1 MLSGFYLLTSVA
13 NVLASLTM
21 RTSSQIILLFSTL
34 GVAIGGAAFMTWTFD
49 SLKTTTA
56 ILLQRKQHAKL
67 EMYEQLTAILKG
79 AYSVTILCLL
89 ASIVFVASSGASQ
102 TWYAGHW
109 HYLWLMTDGWQ
120 CLLNLV
126 AVLSISYVFRPRIH
140 NRTYGLEELA
150 SDPLDHEADIE
161 GGGARKYSLES
172 IGAHLEGAATE
183 ANGKVYGRVE
193 GGSGPAVG
201 SWPPSE
207 NPFEDE

>member
-49 SLKTTTA
+49 SLKSTTA

-102 TWYAGHW
+102 AWYAGHW

-126 AVLSISYVFRPRIH
+126 AVLSISYVFRPRSH

-150 SDPLDHEADIE
+150 SDPLEESDIE
-161 GGGARKYSLES
+161 GGVRKYSLEN
-172 IGAHLEGAATE
+172 IGAHVEGSATE
-183 ANGKVYGRVE
+183 VNGKVYGRVE
-193 GGSGPAVG
+193 SGSGPVG
-201 SWPPSE
+201 GAWQSE